1 MKYVDDGGLWRKMRE
16 AAELYGMPLGKLDG
30 LFGLDEGMLGFM
42 AENGIVP
49 EDGLL
54 DRFSLFT
61 GLSREQLI
69 TDGPPQPR
77 MDVRRE
83 VFVLRDVGDIKDAI
97 SMESVVYTLRLDR
110 SAGDSNRYI
119 AAFVNSESMT
129 KARIYPGDVA
139 VIRRQAVAEDG
150 DVVAAGYCGKTI
162 IRRFHRLHNVIWLE
176 AEGKADDGP
185 LEISDNL
192 ESMERSIT
200 IYGKVMHVT
209 RIFDKGEITPIK

>member
-16 AAELYGMPLGKLDG
+16 AAELYGRPLEKLDS

-49 EDGLL
+49 EDELL
-54 DRFSLFT
+54 ERFSLFT
-61 GLSREQLI
+61 GLSRERLI
-69 TDGPPQPR
+69 TDGPLQPR
-77 MDVRRE
+77 MEVRRE

-97 SMESVVYTLRLDR
+97 SMESALFTLKLDR
-110 SAGDSNRYI
+110 PAGDSNRYI
-119 AAFVNSESMT
+119 AAIVNSESMT
-129 KARIYPGDVA
+129 NAHIFPGDVA
-139 VIRRQAVAEDG
+139 VIRRQAIAEDG
-150 DVVAAGYCGKTI
+150 DIVAADYLGKTI
-162 IRRFHRLHNVIWLE
+162 IRRFRRLHNVIWLE

-209 RIFDKGEITPIK
+209 RIFDKSEIIPI

>member
-16 AAELYGMPLGKLDG
+16 AAELYGRPLEKLDS
-30 LFGLDEGMLGFM
+30 LFGLDDGMLEFM

-49 EDGLL
+49 EDELL
-54 DRFSLFT
+54 DRFTLFT
-61 GLSREQLI
+61 GMSREQLI
-69 TDGPPQPR
+69 TNVPPQPR

-83 VFVLRDVGDIKDAI
+83 VFLLRDAGDIKDAI
-97 SMESVVYTLRLDR
+97 SMENVVYKLNMDR
-110 SAGDSNRYI
+110 PVGDNNRYI

-129 KARIYPGDVA
+129 AARIYPGDVV
-139 VIRRQAVAEDG
+139 VIRRQAIAEDG
-150 DVVAAGYCGKTI
+150 DVVAADFGGKTI
-162 IRRFHRLHNVIWLE
+162 IRRFRRLHNVIWLE

-200 IYGKVMHVT
+200 IYGKVMYTT
-209 RIFDKGEITPIK
+209 RIFDKSELLPV